1 MNREA
6 TESRVSGGR
15 SATLKDVAEASGVTT
30 TTVARVLKAS
40 GYVAE
45 ATRARVLE
53 AVAATGYRPN
63 SLARSLRQSRSH
75 VIGHLLKATVPNPF
89 YVEVARGAEE
99 EARARGYTM
108 LTANVQHDAET
119 ERRAV
124 ETFLGWR
131 ADGLVFSTPADA
143 ANVEYARSL
152 GVPVAQVERPRSL
165 VGHRLVVRNYPSAV
179 AAMRHLVDFGHRR
192 IAYVG
197 AELLSEDGPA
207 ALYGYVERER
217 FEAWRDVMRDI
228 GAATDGLARFGEA
241 YTIDQPTAQ
250 GHGYRATQALLRAP
264 NRPTAILASNDI
276 LAAGALQAIH
286 EAGLRC
292 PDDISVVGFDDTLAG
307 FLTPLLTSVRLPA
320 RRLGARAVRMVIDE
334 IEGKGAPD
342 QHLAL
347 DAELVLRRS
356 TAAVPTFR

>member
-1 MNREA
+1 MDREE
-6 TESRVSGGR
+6 TWPRVSGGR
-15 SATLKDVAEASGVTT
+15 SATLKDVAGAAGVTT
-30 TTVARVLKAS
+30 TTVARVLKES

-45 ATRARVLE
+45 STKARVLE
-53 AVAATGYRPN
+53 AVATTGYRPN

-75 VIGHLLKATVPNPF
+75 VIGHLLKSTVPNPF

-99 EARARGYTM
+99 EARTRGYTI

-131 ADGLVFSTPADA
+131 ADGLVFSTPSDP
-143 ANVEYARSL
+143 ANVEYAQSL
-152 GVPVAQVERPRSL
+152 GVPTAQVERPRSL

-179 AAMRHLVDFGHRR
+179 AAMRHLVEFGHRR

-197 AELLSEDGPA
+197 AELLPEDGPA
-207 ALYGYVERER
+207 ALFGYVERER
-217 FEAWRDVMRDI
+217 FGAWRDVIRDI
-228 GAATDGLARFGEA
+228 GAATEGLARFGEA

-250 GHGYRATQALLRAP
+250 GHGYRATQALLQAAD
-264 NRPTAILASNDI
+264 RPTAIFASNDI

-320 RRLGARAVRMVIDE
+320 RRLGATAVRLVIDE

-356 TAAVPTFR
+356 TATAPTRR

>member
-1 MNREA
+1 MKREVTGPSVPGA
-6 TESRVSGGR
+6 R
-15 SATLKDVAEASGVTT
+15 SATLKDVAEVAGVTT

-75 VIGHLLKATVPNPF
+75 VIGHLLKSTVPNPF

-99 EARARGYTM
+99 EARARGYAM

-143 ANVEYARSL
+143 ANVDYALSQ
-152 GVPVAQVERPRSL
+152 GVPLAQVERPRSL
-165 VGHRLVVRNYPSAV
+165 AGHRLVVRNYPSAV
-179 AAMRHLVDFGHRR
+179 AAMRHLVDLGHRR

-217 FEAWRDVMRDI
+217 FEAWRDVMRDV
-228 GAATDGLARFGEA
+228 GAATNGLARFGEA
-241 YTIDQPTAQ
+241 YTLDQATAQ
-250 GHGYRATQALLRAP
+250 GHGYQATQALLQMP
-264 NRPTAILASNDI
+264 GRPTAIFASNDI

-307 FLTPLLTSVRLPA
+307 FPTPLLTSIRLPA
-320 RRLGARAVRMVIDE
+320 RRLGAKAVRMVIDE
-334 IEGKGAPD
+334 IEGKGAPG
-342 QHLAL
+342 QQVAL
-347 DAELVLRRS
+347 DAELVIRRS
-356 TAAVPTFR
+356 TAPVPAPR

>member
-6 TESRVSGGR
+6 AESRASGGR
-15 SATLKDVAEASGVTT
+15 TATLKDVAEAAGVTT
-30 TTVARVLKAS
+30 TTVARVLKAK

-45 ATRARVLE
+45 TTRARVLE
-53 AVAATGYRPN
+53 AAAATGYRPN
-63 SLARSLRQSRSH
+63 SLARRLRQSRSQ

-99 EARARGYTM
+99 EARARGYEM

-119 ERRAV
+119 ERHAV

-131 ADGLVFSTPADA
+131 ADGLVFSTPSDA
-143 ANVEYARSL
+143 ANVEYAHSL
-152 GVPVAQVERPRSL
+152 GVPLAQVERPRSL

-179 AAMRHLVDFGHRR
+179 AAMRHLLDLGHRR

-217 FEAWRDVMRDI
+217 FEAWRDVMRDV

-250 GHGYRATQALLRAP
+250 GHGYRATRALLQGP
-264 NRPTAILASNDI
+264 ERPTAILASNDI

-307 FLTPLLTSVRLPA
+307 FLAPLLTSVRLPA
-320 RRLGARAVRMVIDE
+320 RRLGATAVRMVIDE
-334 IEGKGAPD
+334 IEGKGARD

-356 TAAVPTFR
+356 TAPVPTHR

>member
-1 MNREA
+1 MNRKA
-6 TESRVSGGR
+6 TGTGTSAVR
-15 SATLKDVAEASGVTT
+15 SATLKDVAGAAGVTT
-30 TTVARVLKAS
+30 TTVARVLKDS

-63 SLARSLRQSRSH
+63 SLARSLRQARSH

-108 LTANVQHDAET
+108 LTVNAQHDAET

-131 ADGLVFSTPADA
+131 ADGLIFSTPADA
-143 ANVEYARSL
+143 GNVDFAHSL
-152 GVPVAQVERPRSL
+152 GVALAQVERPRSL

-179 AAMRHLVDFGHRR
+179 AAMRHLAGLGHRR

-197 AELLSEDGPA
+197 AELLPEDGPA

-217 FEAWRDVMRDI
+217 FEAWRDVMAGI

-250 GHGYRATQALLRAP
+250 GHGYRATQALLALP
-264 NRPTAILASNDI
+264 DRPTAILASNDI

-307 FLTPLLTSVRLPA
+307 FLTPLLSSVRLPA
-320 RRLGARAVRMVIDE
+320 RRLGATAVRLVADE
-334 IEGKGAPD
+334 IEGKGPPG
-342 QHLAL
+342 QHVAL

-356 TAAVPTFR
+356 TAPVPARR

>member
-1 MNREA
+1 M
-6 TESRVSGGR
+6 
-15 SATLKDVAEASGVTT
+15 TT
-30 TTVARVLKAS
+30 TTVVRALKAE
-40 GYVAE
+40 GYVAD
-45 ATRARVLE
+45 ATRARVLA
-53 AVAATGYRPN
+53 AVAETGYRPN
-63 SLARSLRQSRSH
+63 RLARSLRQSRSH
-75 VIGHLLKATVPNPF
+75 VIGHLLKSTVPNPF

-99 EARARGYTM
+99 EARARGYAM

-124 ETFLGWR
+124 EAFLGWR

-143 ANVEYARSL
+143 ANVDHAQAL
-152 GVPVAQVERPRSL
+152 GVPLAQVERPRSL

-179 AAMRHLVDFGHRR
+179 QAMRHLADLGHRR

-197 AELLSEDGPA
+197 AELLPETGPA

-217 FEAWRDVMRDI
+217 FEAWRDVMQGI
-228 GAATDGLARFGEA
+228 GAATGGLAHFGEA

-250 GHGYRATQALLRAP
+250 GHGYRATRLLLAGP
-264 NRPTAILASNDI
+264 QRPTAILASNDI

-320 RRLGARAVRMVIDE
+320 RRLGAAAVRMVIDE
-334 IEGKGAPD
+334 IEGKGPSG
-342 QHLAL
+342 QHVAL
-347 DAELVLRRS
+347 DAEFVLRRS
-356 TAAVPTFR
+356 TAPAPART

>member
-1 MNREA
+1 M
-6 TESRVSGGR
+6 SG
-15 SATLKDVAEASGVTT
+15 SKAATLKDVAEASGVTT
-30 TTVARVLKAS
+30 TTVARVLKAR
-40 GYVAE
+40 GYVAD

-75 VIGHLLKATVPNPF
+75 VIGHLLKSTVPNPF
-89 YVEVARGAEE
+89 YVEVARGVEE
-99 EARARGYTM
+99 EARARGYTV
-108 LTANVQHDAET
+108 LTVNIQHDAET
-119 ERRAV
+119 ERHAV
-124 ETFLGWR
+124 ETFLSWR
-131 ADGLVFSTPADA
+131 AEGLVFSTPADA
-143 ANVEYARSL
+143 ANVEYALSQ
-152 GVPVAQVERPRSL
+152 GVPLAQVERPRSL
-165 VGHRLVVRNYPSAV
+165 QGHRLVVRNYPSAV
-179 AAMRHLVDFGHRR
+179 QAMRHLIDLGHRR

-217 FEAWRDVMRDI
+217 FEAWRDVMREV
-228 GAATDGLARFGEA
+228 GAATEGLARFGEA

-250 GHGYRATQALLRAP
+250 GHGYRATQTLLQMP
-264 NRPTAILASNDI
+264 DRPTAILASNDI

-307 FLTPLLTSVRLPA
+307 FLTPLLSSVRLPA
-320 RRLGARAVRMVIDE
+320 RHLGAAAVRMVIDE
-334 IEGKGAPD
+334 IEGKGAPG
-342 QHLAL
+342 QYLAL

-356 TAAVPTFR
+356 TGPVPIYR

>member
-1 MNREA
+1 
-6 TESRVSGGR
+6 
-15 SATLKDVAEASGVTT
+15 
-30 TTVARVLKAS
+30 
-40 GYVAE
+40 
-45 ATRARVLE
+45 
-53 AVAATGYRPN
+53 
-63 SLARSLRQSRSH
+63 
-75 VIGHLLKATVPNPF
+75 
-89 YVEVARGAEE
+89 VARGAEE
-99 EARARGYTM
+99 EARARGYTV
-108 LTANVQHDAET
+108 LTVNIQHDAET

-131 ADGLVFSTPADA
+131 ADGLVFSTPAEA
-143 ANVEYARSL
+143 ANVEYAHSL
-152 GVPVAQVERPRSL
+152 GVPLAQVERPRSL
-165 VGHRLVVRNYPSAV
+165 VGHRLVVRTYPSAV
-179 AAMRHLVDFGHRR
+179 AAMRHLVDLRHRR

-197 AELLSEDGPA
+197 AELLPEVGPA

-217 FEAWRDVMRDI
+217 FEAWRDVMREV

-250 GHGYRATQALLRAP
+250 GHGYRATKALLQTP

-307 FLTPLLTSVRLPA
+307 FLTPLLSSVRLPA
-320 RRLGARAVRMVIDE
+320 RGLGASAVRMVIDE
-334 IEGKGAPD
+334 IEGKGALG
-342 QHLAL
+342 QHVAL

-356 TAAVPTFR
+356 TAPVPSSRLP